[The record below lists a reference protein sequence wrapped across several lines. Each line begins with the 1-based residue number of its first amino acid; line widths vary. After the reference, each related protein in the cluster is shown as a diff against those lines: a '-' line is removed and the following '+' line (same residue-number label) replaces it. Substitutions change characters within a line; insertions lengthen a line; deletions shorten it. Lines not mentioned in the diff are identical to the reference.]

1 MSSSR
6 PWYTGG
12 VTGSSICPKF
22 HKAIELVGSRW
33 TGAVL
38 QVLMTGPSRFS
49 TIRSA
54 VGTISDRML
63 SERLRALEREAIVS
77 RTVLPDPPVR
87 VEYALTEKG
96 HELHTTL
103 TAVARWADRW
113 VAADAPLAPS
123 ASRGSSAAA
132 AGVSR
137 RPATARAR
145 RPGATRSSGRRRIAA
160 AR

>member
-1 MSSSR
+1 
-6 PWYTGG
+6 
-12 VTGSSICPKF
+12 VTGPSICPKF

-38 QVLMTGPSRFS
+38 QVLMTGPARFS

-54 VGTISDRML
+54 VGDISDRML
-63 SERLRALEREAIVS
+63 SERLRELEREAIVS
-77 RTVLPDPPVR
+77 RTVLPDSPVR

-103 TAVARWADRW
+103 AAVARWAERW
-113 VAADAPLAPS
+113 VAADAPLATS
-123 ASRGSSAAA
+123 ASRGSSATP
-132 AGVSR
+132 AGGAR
-137 RPATARAR
+137 RPAPAKTRGH
-145 RPGATRSSGRRRIAA
+145 GATPSSGRRRITA

>member
-1 MSSSR
+1 
-6 PWYTGG
+6 
-12 VTGSSICPKF
+12 VTGPSICPKF

-38 QVLMTGPSRFS
+38 QVLMTGPARFS

-54 VGTISDRML
+54 VGDISDRML
-63 SERLRALEREAIVS
+63 SERLRELEREAIVS
-77 RTVLPDPPVR
+77 RTVLPDSPVR

-103 TAVARWADRW
+103 AAVARWAERW
-113 VAADAPLAPS
+113 VAADAALAVS
-123 ASRGSSAAA
+123 ASRGSSATPS
-132 AGVSR
+132 GGSR
-137 RPATARAR
+137 RPATAKTRGR
-145 RPGATRSSGRRRIAA
+145 GAERSSGRRRITA

>member
-1 MSSSR
+1 M
-6 PWYTGG
+6 TGA
-12 VTGSSICPKF
+12 SICPKF

-54 VGTISDRML
+54 VGDISDRML
-63 SERLRALEREAIVS
+63 SERLRELEREAIVS
-77 RTVLPDPPVR
+77 RTVLPEPPVR

-103 TAVARWADRW
+103 AAVARWADRW
-113 VAADAPLAPS
+113 VAADAPLPTS
-123 ASRGSSAAA
+123 ASRGSSATA

-145 RPGATRSSGRRRIAA
+145 THGAARPRGRRRVAA
-160 AR
+160 VR